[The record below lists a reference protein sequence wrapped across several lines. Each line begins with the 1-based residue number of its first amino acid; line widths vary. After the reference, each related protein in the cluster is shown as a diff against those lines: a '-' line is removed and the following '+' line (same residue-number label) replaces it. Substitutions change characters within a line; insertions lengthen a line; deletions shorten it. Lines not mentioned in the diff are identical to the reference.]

1 MRRERQGRSAMQW
14 RAMSAVGAWLVASMV
29 AGYVQADERTLV
41 LAGGTQRTEL
51 NVEIADDPA
60 ERNHGLMERGHLA
73 ADAGML
79 FIYPRSQSPQG
90 AFWMYRTRIPL
101 DIAFLDESGVIRA
114 IRHMTP
120 CPSERTADCPSYAA
134 GVAFRAA
141 LEVNAGFFADHG
153 IDIGDRIVSPP
164 W

>member
-1 MRRERQGRSAMQW
+1 MRRNAQANRLARWLWASGLGLSA
-14 RAMSAVGAWLVASMV
+14 S
-29 AGYVQADERTLV
+29 
-41 LAGGTQRTEL
+41 LAGGDVRAESLPLTLEGDAQRTEL
-51 NVEIADDPA
+51 SVEIADDPA
-60 ERNHGLMERGHLA
+60 ERNRGLMARDHLA

-79 FIYPRSQSPQG
+79 FVYPRSQSPQG

-101 DIAFLDESGVIRA
+101 DIAFLDASGVIRA
-114 IRHMTP
+114 IRHMVP
-120 CPSERTADCPSYAA
+120 CPSERSADCPSYAA

-153 IDIGDRIVSPP
+153 IDVGDRIVSPP